1 MTDMFQ
7 EDAKQE
13 LQLYRYNGYQV
24 DFSEVQDIEIM
35 FLPTDEAIRQILYEI
50 DDEEL
55 KNELMNSPRSIESFG
70 TDDLQN
76 AFMNKI
82 KDRAICTESWN
93 PLIFAIFYGRIDI
106 VEYILTLAEQ
116 VADPAAR

>member
-1 MTDMFQ
+1 
-7 EDAKQE
+7 
-13 LQLYRYNGYQV
+13 
-24 DFSEVQDIEIM
+24 
-35 FLPTDEAIRQILYEI
+35 
-50 DDEEL
+50 
-55 KNELMNSPRSIESFG
+55 MNSPRSIESFG

>member
-1 MTDMFQ
+1 
-7 EDAKQE
+7 
-13 LQLYRYNGYQV
+13 
-24 DFSEVQDIEIM
+24 
-35 FLPTDEAIRQILYEI
+35 
-50 DDEEL
+50 
-55 KNELMNSPRSIESFG
+55 MNSPRSIESFG

-106 VEYILTLAEQ
+106 VEYILTLAE
-116 VADPAAR
+116 